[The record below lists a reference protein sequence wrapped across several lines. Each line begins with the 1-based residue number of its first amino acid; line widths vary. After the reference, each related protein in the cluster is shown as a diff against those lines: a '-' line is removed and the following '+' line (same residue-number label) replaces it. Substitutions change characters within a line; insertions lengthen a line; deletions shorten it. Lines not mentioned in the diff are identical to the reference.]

1 MRKAGFV
8 ILAVTIIFTVI
19 TGVPKIQNANELKNE
34 YASINASLSE
44 SNDALQS
51 AKTELTEKQ
60 DQINSLRNS
69 DVNPYSA
76 LEVTSKILSIPGIQN
91 YTFDAYN
98 SSETSGDV
106 LIRTFTSSD
115 ELTFSSDINLINY
128 KITASDITSFLNTLE
143 SYQLDVTSLAVHD
156 QNIVDFSVKFIGG
169 VE

>member
-19 TGVPKIQNANELKNE
+19 AGVPKIQNAMELKNE
-34 YASINASLSE
+34 YETVNASLNE
-44 SNDALQS
+44 SKDALQS

-76 LEVTSKILSIPGIQN
+76 LEVTSKILSIQGIQN

-106 LIRTFTSSD
+106 LIRTFTSAD

-128 KITASDITSFLNTLE
+128 KITVNDVTSFLNTLE

-156 QNIVDFSVKFIGG
+156 QNIIDFSVKFIGG